1 MKTFEVRFGVVRNE
15 KCQFILRFRGEIKAV
30 YLICVVILYGIIFPH
45 FSKYTEE
52 RFTRDLQVPYY
63 VKTDFL
69 TNYRSKIAQIEHQV
83 EDEYVSH
90 LRMKCYRERNESK
103 FGVNFSYN
111 R

>member
-1 MKTFEVRFGVVRNE
+1 MEE
-15 KCQFILRFRGEIKAV
+15 KEV
-30 YLICVVILYGIIFPH
+30 YLNDIVFLHEIELPH

-69 TNYRSKIAQIEHQV
+69 TNYRSKISQIEHQV

-90 LRMKCYRERNESK
+90 LRMKCYRERNESE
-103 FGVNFSYN
+103 FELFSSITRDFQRYHMHTVTN
-111 R
+111 YV